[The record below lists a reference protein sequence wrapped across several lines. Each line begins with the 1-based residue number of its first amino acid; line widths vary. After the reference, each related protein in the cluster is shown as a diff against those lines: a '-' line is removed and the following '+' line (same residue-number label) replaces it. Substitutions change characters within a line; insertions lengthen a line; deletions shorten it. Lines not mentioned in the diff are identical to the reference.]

1 MKAGNILF
9 RDPCDRMKIQQN
21 VLARQRREIVC
32 LSRNENML
40 QRADRNKSSTCHW
53 GKLLL
58 WGLMEPISLHL
69 HALSQSHCVFFIS
82 KNRLIYCFRLPN
94 CRQLFPVLSCFYS
107 CGYATHCTVVFR
119 EIYPP
124 TNFNFR
130 FHLMIACLKLLM
142 YLSKALQILPH
153 SKRR

>member
-1 MKAGNILF
+1 M
-9 RDPCDRMKIQQN
+9 
-21 VLARQRREIVC
+21 
-32 LSRNENML
+32 
-40 QRADRNKSSTCHW
+40 ADRNKSSTCHW

-130 FHLMIACLKLLM
+130 FHLMIACLIKTVDVFKQSPANLASFKET
-142 YLSKALQILPH
+142 LSRGTQREY
-153 SKRR
+153 S